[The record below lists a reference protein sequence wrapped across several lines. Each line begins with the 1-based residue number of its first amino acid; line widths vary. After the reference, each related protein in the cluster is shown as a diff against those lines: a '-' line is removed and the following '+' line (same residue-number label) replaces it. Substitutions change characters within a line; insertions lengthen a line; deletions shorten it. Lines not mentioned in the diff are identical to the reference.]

1 MHVADEE
8 SWTFDSSYW
17 TIQFPAI
24 AEFECVSYSDAE
36 DKAEETEGKG
46 FVFQRVDREVEEEE
60 VCRIQPLPSRASN
73 DRLHH
78 LFCLHISPYAEQK
91 WGNTC

>member
-17 TIQFPAI
+17 TIQFLTI

-36 DKAEETEGKG
+36 DKAEATEGKG
-46 FVFQRVDREVEEEE
+46 FVF
-60 VCRIQPLPSRASN
+60 
-73 DRLHH
+73 
-78 LFCLHISPYAEQK
+78 
-91 WGNTC
+91 